1 MADYQRKSKGIV
13 LLRRMLNQ
21 NGRAKL
27 AGDKLQVCLT
37 IGDVKDIL
45 REIAELEMAL
55 KAKNKWADT
64 NTQWE

>member
-1 MADYQRKSKGIV
+1 MAEYKRKSKGIV

-45 REIAELEMAL
+45 REIAELESAI
-55 KAKNKWADT
+55 KAKK
-64 NTQWE
+64 Q